1 MLEILEEESHFQL
14 EKFER
19 WIEDIV
25 NKERGDVLSSTVQYL
40 SFKLDEVDMPFQP
53 NHRHFF
59 PPPSLFNPNSGK
71 IELFATLPSNF
82 LLYDNSFITIIRYI
96 SIKHERKKHRV
107 KDCTSKIANFKGC
120 NFKRVFRFEV
130 MLG

>member
-40 SFKLDEVDMPFQP
+40 SFKLDEMDMPFQP
-53 NHRHFF
+53 NHRHFV

-96 SIKHERKKHRV
+96 SIKHERKKQ
-107 KDCTSKIANFKGC
+107 KIALERLQISRC